1 MQTYFNK
8 TLLAQPEVARVDK
21 AIRKCVHCG
30 FCNVTCPTYQLTGD
44 ELDGPRGRIYQIKN
58 ALEADRASP
67 VLQKHLDR
75 CLTCRSC
82 ETTCPA
88 GVDYSHVLD
97 LGREMVNRDV
107 RRPARQRLLH
117 GLLRAV
123 LPERSRFAALLRLGR
138 WLRPILPAALK
149 TRVPLARPT
158 GPLPDSEHSRN
169 MILLEGCVQD
179 SLDGSINGALIRV
192 FDHLGIA
199 LKPIAEAGC
208 CGALDHHLAPGDA
221 ALNRMRHNI
230 DCWWPEVEQ
239 GAEAIVAGASGCGV
253 ALADYGRL
261 LLDDPVY
268 GERAAKISAL
278 VKDPAEI
285 LAAEALDSLP
295 KKTARKVAF
304 QCPCTLQHGFGLSG
318 QVEKILK
325 GLGHILLP
333 VVDGHICCGS
343 AGTYSLLQPKLA
355 EKLRENKI
363 SHLNE
368 ASPELILTA
377 NIGCQMHLQ
386 AQSPVPVKHW
396 IELLDPL

>member
-58 ALEADRASP
+58 ALEANRATP

-107 RRPARQRLLH
+107 PRSVRQRLLH
-117 GLLRAV
+117 RLLRAV

-149 TRVPLARPT
+149 ARVPLARPT
-158 GPLPDSEHSRN
+158 GPLPDSEHPRN

-192 FDHLGIA
+192 FDHLGIT

-208 CGALDHHLAPGDA
+208 CGALDHHLAPGEA

-230 DCWWPEVEQ
+230 DCWWPQVEQ
-239 GAEAIVAGASGCGV
+239 GAEAIVAGASGCGG

-268 GERAAKISAL
+268 GERAARISAL

-295 KKTARKVAF
+295 KKASRKVAF

-318 QVEKILK
+318 QVEKILR
-325 GLGHILLP
+325 GLGHTLLP
-333 VVDGHICCGS
+333 VVDSHICCGS
-343 AGTYSLLQPKLA
+343 AGTYSLLQPELA
-355 EKLRENKI
+355 DQLRENKI

-368 ASPELILTA
+368 GSPELILTA

-386 AQSPVPVKHW
+386 GQSPVPVKHW
-396 IELLDPL
+396 IQLLDPV